1 MDGYTVSTVPTIYS
15 RKGAPSNFFLNVL
28 YPRYPSQTQPYKGDP
43 LNYIKIHHGPYMG
56 EERKVI
62 LHIATSKD
70 GFIATLDDGLD
81 WLPGPEGDED
91 YGLGEFM
98 ETIDCVL
105 IGRRT
110 WDVISQFEEEPFSNF
125 ERHILSRKT
134 HSAVDLI
141 HDLKIKSGEHIWL
154 LGGGVLNGECL
165 QAEVIDEIIITRFP
179 IELETGIPVFGKY
192 GIDLPDS
199 WEKKSETKFAGDVT
213 QLIWKPFVSVN

>member
-1 MDGYTVSTVPTIYS
+1 
-15 RKGAPSNFFLNVL
+15 
-28 YPRYPSQTQPYKGDP
+28 
-43 LNYIKIHHGPYMG
+43 MG

-81 WLPGPEGDED
+81 WLPGPTGDED

-165 QAEVIDEIIITRFP
+165 QAEVIDEIIGSF
-179 IELETGIPVFGKY
+179 
-192 GIDLPDS
+192 
-199 WEKKSETKFAGDVT
+199 FAGLAGICGGPTFLCCGLIFLLIGIVT
-213 QLIWKPFVSVN
+213 AFTQKGEEKTETRIEINQEIDSVKGDKNWYDDGSS

>member
-1 MDGYTVSTVPTIYS
+1 MKVIKRPSRRITALTKGTLVMGIRAKGY
-15 RKGAPSNFFLNVL
+15 
-28 YPRYPSQTQPYKGDP
+28 P
-43 LNYIKIHHGPYMG
+43 LNYIRIRHGPYMA
-56 EERKVI
+56 EERLVI

-70 GFIATLDDGLD
+70 GFIATLDGGLD
-81 WLPGPEGDED
+81 WLPGPTGNED

-98 ETIDCVL
+98 ETIDCIL

-110 WDVISQFEEEPFSNF
+110 WDVISQFEEEPFTNF

-134 HSAVDLI
+134 HNAVDLI
-141 HDLKIKSGEHIWL
+141 HDLKRKSGGHIWL

-192 GIDLPDS
+192 GIHLPDS
-199 WEKKSETKFAGDVT
+199 WKKESETKFVGDIT
-213 QLIWKPFVSVN
+213 QIIWKPFAGLN